1 MSEELNSGSAQGAA
15 PAPARGAAQA
25 EPTAPATG
33 SQAEPTAAATSPV
46 ADLLSRFLK
55 GERRALARAI
65 SLVENGAPE
74 APELLRQLWSRTG
87 KAHVIGITGP
97 PGAGK
102 STLVDRLAGAFR
114 TLGKSV
120 GILAVDPTSPFS
132 GGAILGDR
140 IRMGRT
146 LADPGVFMRSLA
158 SRGHLGGLSAATAE
172 VIALVD
178 AFGFDVILVETVGAG
193 QSEVEVMGL
202 AQTTLVVLIPGM
214 GDEIQAIKAGILE
227 IGDLF
232 AVNKADRDGADR
244 AVMEIEMMLDL
255 GHMGEAGINR
265 WKAEG
270 AVATG
275 SGTSGAT
282 PSGLAADPNATA
294 AVVTTHGHNTHLN
307 SGAVARLDRTGH
319 HAADELADLKGL
331 TNAAKHAAERHGTA
345 NPGDTSWRPPVLKT
359 VAKDAQ
365 GVDDLVQRLNEHH
378 HFLVETGRIERL
390 RAAEAQS
397 KLRERISQEVARIIL
412 ARAEQAGDLQ
422 AMTDQLASRQIDP
435 LTAVETI
442 LAKHLR

>member
-1 MSEELNSGSAQGAA
+1 MID
-15 PAPARGAAQA
+15 
-25 EPTAPATG
+25 
-33 SQAEPTAAATSPV
+33 
-46 ADLLSRFLK
+46 DLLSRFLN

-74 APELLRQLWSRTG
+74 SAELLRLLWSRTG
-87 KAHVIGITGP
+87 RSHVIGITGP

-114 TLGKSV
+114 AQGKSV

-172 VIALVD
+172 VIALLD

-270 AVATG
+270 AGASAPT
-275 SGTSGAT
+275 AT
-282 PSGLAADPNATA
+282 PGSHAADPSAATA
-294 AVVTTHGHNTHLN
+294 GVSTQDHPPATDAHLN
-307 SGAVARLDRTGH
+307 SGALSRLDRTNH
-319 HAADELADLKGL
+319 HSADELADVKGL
-331 TNAAKHAAERHGTA
+331 TNAARHAAERHGTA

-365 GVDDLVQRLNEHH
+365 GVDDLVQRLTEHH
-378 HFLVETGRIERL
+378 QFLAETGRIERL
-390 RAAEAQS
+390 RAAEAAS

-412 ARAEQAGDLQ
+412 ARAEAAGDLQ
-422 AMTDQLASRQIDP
+422 AMTDQLANRQIDP
-435 LTAVETI
+435 LTAVEAI

>member
-1 MSEELNSGSAQGAA
+1 MSEE
-15 PAPARGAAQA
+15 
-25 EPTAPATG
+25 
-33 SQAEPTAAATSPV
+33 
-46 ADLLSRFLK
+46 LLSRFLN

-87 KAHVIGITGP
+87 RAHVIGITGP

-114 TLGKSV
+114 ALGKAV

-140 IRMGRT
+140 IRMGKT

-172 VIALVD
+172 VIALMD

-232 AVNKADRDGADR
+232 TINKADRDGADR

-265 WKAEG
+265 WAEAESDASLNAG
-270 AVATG
+270 A
-275 SGTSGAT
+275 
-282 PSGLAADPNATA
+282 L
-294 AVVTTHGHNTHLN
+294 
-307 SGAVARLDRTGH
+307 ARLDRTH
-319 HAADELADLKGL
+319 HHSAEELAAVKGL

-345 NPGDTSWRPPVLKT
+345 NPGDTSWRPPVLQT
-359 VAKDAQ
+359 VAKDGQ
-365 GVDDLVQRLNEHH
+365 GIDDLVARLGEHYQ
-378 HFLVETGRIERL
+378 FLALTGRIERL
-390 RAAEAQS
+390 RAAEARS
-397 KLRERISQEVARIIL
+397 TLRERVSQEVARLVL
-412 ARAEQAGDLQ
+412 ARAEASGDLQ
-422 AMTDQLASRQIDP
+422 ALTDQLANRSIDP
-435 LTAVETI
+435 LTAVERL
-442 LAKHLR
+442 LAAHLQLKG